1 MKGKRSKMLRRFL
14 RDCDREKALL
24 VLAAFQS
31 HYSPFTCRI
40 TTKAAKEK
48 KNYPQEKGMI
58 PHNVKTPYR
67 LNMPL

>member
-1 MKGKRSKMLRRFL
+1 MLRFL

-31 HYSPFTCRI
+31 HYSPLTRRI
-40 TTKAAKEK
+40 TTKAAKKKKK
-48 KNYPQEKGMI
+48 KNYPQGKGMI

-67 LNMPL
+67 LNMPLEK